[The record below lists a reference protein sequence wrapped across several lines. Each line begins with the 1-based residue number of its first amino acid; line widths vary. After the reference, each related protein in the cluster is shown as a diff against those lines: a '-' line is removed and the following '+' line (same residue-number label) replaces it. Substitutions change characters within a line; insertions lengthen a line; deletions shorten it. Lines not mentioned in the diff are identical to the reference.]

1 MVRSTFFSMN
11 FIDIISIILV
21 LILCIRGYL
30 KGFINELFSLII
42 IGVGLV
48 GAFLF
53 YRPLSEVFLE
63 FMESSD
69 VAQVL
74 SFFAL
79 FILISIFL
87 IIIRNIVV
95 QFVDRLNLTDIDALL
110 GVIVGLLKALVLCG
124 VILVFLKHHPVL
136 RIDEPIERSLLYP
149 YLERIIVVLI
159 SLFPERVAVLLYRTL
174 GIVG

>member
-1 MVRSTFFSMN
+1 MN
-11 FIDIISIILV
+11 FIDIIIIILV

-30 KGFINELFSLII
+30 KGFINELFSLLI

-69 VAQVL
+69 VALVL

-95 QFVDRLNLTDIDALL
+95 QFRCPSRCYSRFAQGL
-110 GVIVGLLKALVLCG
+110 GS
-124 VILVFLKHHPVL
+124 L
-136 RIDEPIERSLLYP
+136 RCNT
-149 YLERIIVVLI
+149 
-159 SLFPERVAVLLYRTL
+159 RVPQTSSRFTYR
-174 GIVG
+174 

>member
-1 MVRSTFFSMN
+1 MN
-11 FIDIISIILV
+11 FIDIIIIILV

-30 KGFINELFSLII
+30 KGFINELFSLLI

-69 VAQVL
+69 VALVL

-110 GVIVGLLKALVLCG
+110 GVIVGLLKALVLC
-124 VILVFLKHHPVL
+124 
-136 RIDEPIERSLLYP
+136 
-149 YLERIIVVLI
+149 
-159 SLFPERVAVLLYRTL
+159 AV
-174 GIVG
+174 